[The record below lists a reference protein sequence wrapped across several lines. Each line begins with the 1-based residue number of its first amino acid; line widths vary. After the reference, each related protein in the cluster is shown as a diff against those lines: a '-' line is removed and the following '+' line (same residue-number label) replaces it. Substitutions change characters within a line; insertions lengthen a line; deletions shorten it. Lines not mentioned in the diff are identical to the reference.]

1 MNRIQVF
8 CDFDGTVALKDVGN
22 GLFRRFAES
31 SWEEPVRLWKEGRI
45 SSKECLE
52 RECALARTNYE
63 KMAAYAD
70 EQEIDPHFKQF
81 VAFCE
86 NYNIPITIVSDG
98 LDFYIERIL
107 KRYGLANLP
116 YYYNKLLFEPDER
129 IRPEF
134 PYYEEGCKVCG
145 NCKGY
150 HVRRLRKPGDY
161 VIFVGD
167 GYSDRCGAE
176 EADLVLA
183 KDDLL
188 SYCREKAVK
197 CKEFVN
203 FYNVLAI
210 VKKLIDNER

>member
-63 KMAAYAD
+63 KVAAYAD

-81 VAFCE
+81 VTFCE
-86 NYNIPITIVSDG
+86 NHNVPVTIVSDG

-107 KRYGLANLP
+107 KRYDLTNVP
-116 YYYNKLLFEPDER
+116 YFSNKLFFEQDDC

-134 PYYEEGCKVCG
+134 PYFEEGCKVCG

-150 HVRRLRKPGDY
+150 HVRRLKKPGDY

-176 EADLVLA
+176 AADLVLA
-183 KDDLL
+183 KDDLI
-188 SYCREKAVK
+188 SYCVRHSIAY
-197 CKEFVN
+197 KEFSN
-203 FYNVLAI
+203 FFDVEKKVKAI
-210 VKKLIDNER
+210 LIQK